1 MSNVE
6 IGFSALGILFVLLAM
21 RIPIGLSLIVV
32 SFGGLW
38 VLIGWKGAYGA
49 IGIVPYKFTA
59 NWVLSSIPMFLLM
72 GYVAYHAQ
80 LTKGLFQ
87 AARVWMGAL
96 PGGLAIS
103 AVIGSSIFAAVTGS
117 SLACTAAMG
126 RIAVPEMLRS
136 NYHPELATGTVA
148 IAGTIGALIPPSI
161 LLILYGVIASQPVPH
176 LFLAGLGVGVISAI
190 AYVVVIV
197 LRVAVNPNIAPP
209 VNNDYTWRDR
219 FTALGDTW
227 PIILVMIFIF
237 AGLFGGIFTATEAG
251 ALGAFFACIVGFA
264 KRTLTWQKFRAAAL
278 ECLLTTSALIVI
290 GVGASLFTR
299 FLAIS
304 GVGTAISTTILGIS
318 DQAIVILIMIVVLY
332 LLIGC
337 FLEPVGALLLTLPI
351 VLPIILAGGYDMIWF
366 GLLLVKLLEIGM
378 VTPPIGM
385 NVFVMKGVVGDQ
397 VSLTSIFK
405 GVGWFIVMDLVVV
418 AGMIAFPETVLW
430 LPNLLLN

>member
-38 VLIGWKGAYGA
+38 VLIGWKGAYGS

-103 AVIGSSIFAAVTGS
+103 AVIGSSVFAAVTGS

-209 VNNDYTWRDR
+209 VNNSYTWRDR
-219 FTALGDTW
+219 ITALGDTW

-397 VSLTSIFK
+397 VSLTAIFK

>member
-1 MSNVE
+1 MSNIE
-6 IGFSALGILFVLLAM
+6 IGFTALGLLFVLLAM

-38 VLIGWKGAYGA
+38 AMIGWRGAYGI

-96 PGGLAIS
+96 PGGLAVS
-103 AVIGSSIFAAVTGS
+103 AVIGSSVFAAVTGS

-136 NYHPELATGTVA
+136 GYHPELATGTVA

-176 LFLAGLGVGVISAI
+176 LFLAGLGVGIISAI
-190 AYVVVIV
+190 GYVLVVMF
-197 LRVAVNPNIAPP
+197 RVWINPSVAPP
-209 VNNDYTWRDR
+209 VQNQYSWGDR
-219 FTALGDTW
+219 MAALGDTW
-227 PIILVMIFIF
+227 PILLVMIGVF

-251 ALGAFFACIVGFA
+251 AVGAFLACIVGIA
-264 KRTLTWQKFRAAAL
+264 KGTLNWTKFRAAAL

-290 GVGASLFTR
+290 GMGASLFTR

-304 GVGTAISTTILGIS
+304 GVGSVISSTILGIS
-318 DQAIVILIMIVVLY
+318 EINLVILLLIVVLY
-332 LLIGC
+332 VVIGC

-351 VLPIILAGGYDMIWF
+351 VLPIITNGGYDMIWF

-385 NVFVMKGVVGDQ
+385 NVFVMKGVVGDR

-418 AGMIAFPETVLW
+418 GLMIAFPDAVLW
-430 LPNLLLN
+430 LPDLFLD

>member
-1 MSNVE
+1 MSNID
-6 IGFSALGILFVLLAM
+6 IGFTAMGLLVVLLAM
-21 RIPIGLSLIVV
+21 RIPIGLSLIVI

-38 VLIGWKGAYGA
+38 ALIGWRGAYGM

-72 GYVAYHAQ
+72 GYIAYHAQ

-96 PGGLAIS
+96 PGGLAVS
-103 AVIGSSIFAAVTGS
+103 AVIGSSVFAAVTGS

-136 NYHPELATGTVA
+136 GYHPELATGTVA

-176 LFLAGLGVGVISAI
+176 LFLAGLGVGMVSAI
-190 AYVVVIV
+190 GYVLVVMI
-197 LRVAVNPNIAPP
+197 RVWIRPDVAPP
-209 VNNDYTWRDR
+209 VQNRYTWGDR
-219 FTALGDTW
+219 MAALGDTW
-227 PIILVMIFIF
+227 PILLVMIGVF

-251 ALGAFFACIVGFA
+251 AVGAFLAGVVGIA
-264 KRTLTWQKFRAAAL
+264 KGTLNWTKFRAAAL

-290 GVGASLFTR
+290 GMGASLFTR

-304 GVGTAISTTILGIS
+304 GVGSVISSTILGIS
-318 DQAIVILIMIVVLY
+318 DIDLVILLLIVLLY
-332 LLIGC
+332 VVIGC

-351 VLPIILAGGYDMIWF
+351 VLPIITSGGYDMIWF

-385 NVFVMKGVVGDQ
+385 NVFVMKGVVGNQ
-397 VSLTSIFK
+397 VSLTAIFK
-405 GVGWFIVMDLVVV
+405 GVGWFIVMDLCVV
-418 AGMIAFPETVLW
+418 GLMIAFPDAVLW
-430 LPNLLLN
+430 LPDLFLD